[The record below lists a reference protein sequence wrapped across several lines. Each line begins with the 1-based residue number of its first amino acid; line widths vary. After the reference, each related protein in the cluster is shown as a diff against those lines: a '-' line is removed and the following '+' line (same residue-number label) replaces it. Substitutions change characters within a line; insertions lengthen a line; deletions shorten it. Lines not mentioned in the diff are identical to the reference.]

1 MPMHQPQTNPKICRI
16 LPVTGANMLAILPT
30 NALMK
35 SQENK
40 RIIQEGKRA
49 AQAVALCH
57 AAAPRAAAQSPE
69 HPRRSPTG
77 KSLLAFV
84 LPQGLQ
90 VLQVSRMMI
99 RSRVFPMHP
108 LTRRITLCPIAPMTE
123 ARPRTLHTNASS
135 YTKQKNLM
143 ATLIPNQSPVYMHTP
158 ATRLSKRQ
166 VCRQVCK
173 GCDTRTLTRITIES
187 IK

>member
-1 MPMHQPQTNPKICRI
+1 
-16 LPVTGANMLAILPT
+16 MLAILPT

-35 SQENK
+35 SQETK
-40 RIIQEGKRA
+40 RIIQEGMRA

-77 KSLLAFV
+77 KAPLAFV
-84 LPQGLQ
+84 LPLGLQ
-90 VLQVSRMMI
+90 APQVSRMMI

-108 LTRRITLCPIAPMTE
+108 LTRRKTLCPIAPMTE
-123 ARPRTLHTNASS
+123 VRPRTLHTNASS

-143 ATLIPNQSPVYMHTP
+143 ATLIPSQSPVYMHTP
-158 ATRLSKRQ
+158 ATRHSKRQ
-166 VCRQVCK
+166 VRRQVCNYRRLQRQ
-173 GCDTRTLTRITIES
+173 DPHAHHH
-187 IK
+187 